1 MEVHT
6 MNATMTMNNAK
17 QGIEIR
23 FNGKPDSSIIG
34 SLKDNGFRWSPKQKM
49 WYAKQSEDRL
59 AFATTLDGIEIEE
72 IPNQPKASA
81 EPEIFDLWA
90 MTRTEN
96 IGDNMTTTKY
106 QPLKE
111 VAAIIRQHL
120 RGRFPF
126 CKWSVRSDRSSI
138 DIELKSSP
146 FDKDSEE
153 NNAIVDYAEKYKE
166 SFNWNHSDY
175 YSDYFDVRFYGHAI
189 VDWQFV
195 QTEYPP
201 SETISEN
208 FKTAKAAYE
217 AEEEER
223 IRREYEERKRQR
235 EAEAKAYEER
245 RKLEEAQIAQI
256 EANAE
261 ITDLPEDRQ
270 YFVENL
276 LTARLNKLN
285 TVEEIKEHITKES
298 YRQDCK
304 ISREVR
310 LPAEDYANFSRLL
323 LDDFSF
329 LDGMGGSQTDD
340 LRIGSMID
348 YDYMTEEEKATVK
361 WYNHNCVAIYC
372 EEKLMLVIDPQGY
385 GYARYTFI
393 YDEYAIVEKDHIEA
407 LGITQE
413 EYADNLTAA
422 EIITDVSAEIITGNH
437 LLGKWYGD
445 DFKKYRQ
452 LMTKEILS
460 RHLRFDVGVI
470 RAVLEENLKAALYRI
485 FTQPLEIAEQFIN
498 AGLTK
503 GQKITLIT
511 NSSGFVTAT
520 KVTFD
525 SFEIGKY
532 AQYDNAVKLM
542 CIPEGKRNV
551 YHTWFYGKIVILDG
565 WHDIPRSL
573 LWEELPSS
581 TGVTRVERTI
591 CLSFDPKQYDIVL
604 EYFKSQGIRPIINTA
619 KPIF

>member
-1 MEVHT
+1 

-59 AFATTLDGIEIEE
+59 AFVATLDGIEIEE
-72 IPNQPKASA
+72 ISDQPKASA
-81 EPEIFDLWA
+81 EPEIFDLWTA
-90 MTRTEN
+90 TRTEN
-96 IGDNMTTTKY
+96 IGDNLTATKY

-126 CKWSVRSDRSSI
+126 CKWSVRSDCHSI
-138 DIELKSSP
+138 EIELKSSP
-146 FDKDSEE
+146 FGKDSEE

-201 SETISEN
+201 AETISEN

-217 AEEEER
+217 VAEEDR
-223 IRREYEERKRQR
+223 IARDYEEQERQR
-235 EAEAKAYEER
+235 IEAQKEYEER
-245 RKLEEAQIAQI
+245 RKIEEVQIAQI

-261 ITDLPEDRQ
+261 ITDLAECEQ

-276 LTARLNKLN
+276 LAPSLNKN
-285 TVEEIKEHITKES
+285 DSMDEIEEAIKESS
-298 YRQDCK
+298 YREDCK

-310 LPAEDYANFSRLL
+310 LSAEDYKNFSNLL

-329 LDGMGGSQTDD
+329 IAGTGGSATDD
-340 LRIGSMID
+340 LRVGSMED
-348 YDYMTEEEKATVK
+348 YSRMDAEERKTVK
-361 WYNHNCVAIYC
+361 WYNINCVAVFC
-372 EEKLMLVIDPQGY
+372 EDKLMLVIDPQGHS
-385 GYARYTFI
+385 YARYMFVLDDSTTI
-393 YDEYAIVEKDHIEA
+393 DKSHVEESGLSK
-407 LGITQE
+407 E
-413 EYADNLTAA
+413 EYEKNLLAA
-422 EIITDVSAEIITGNH
+422 EIIADVSINVITRHN
-437 LLGKWYGD
+437 LFDTWNNS
-445 DFKKYRQ
+445 DFPVYRRE
-452 LMTKEILS
+452 MTKEIISHNYRL
-460 RHLRFDVGVI
+460 DVGVV
-470 RAVLEENLKAALYRI
+470 RAVDNENLKSILYRI
-485 FTQPLEIAEQFIN
+485 LTEPAPIASQFLD
-498 AGLTK
+498 AGLVK

-542 CIPEGKRNV
+542 CIPEGKRKLHYNW
-551 YHTWFYGKIVILDG
+551 YYDKIMILDG
-565 WHDIPRSL
+565 WHDFPRTL

-604 EYFKSQGIRPIINTA
+604 EYFKSQGIRPLVNTA

>member
-1 MEVHT
+1 

-393 YDEYAIVEKDHIEA
+393 YDEYAIVEKYHIEA

-542 CIPEGKRNV
+542 CIPECKRKLH
-551 YHTWFYGKIVILDG
+551 YSWFYDKIVILDG
-565 WHDIPRSL
+565 WHDFPRTL

-581 TGVTRVERTI
+581 TGITRVERTI

-604 EYFKSQGIRPIINTA
+604 EYFKSQGIRPIVNTA

>member
-1 MEVHT
+1 MC
-6 MNATMTMNNAK
+6 TMTMNNEK
-17 QGIEIR
+17 QGIELR
-23 FNGKPDSSIIG
+23 FAGKPDSSTIT

-59 AFATTLDGIEIEE
+59 AFAATLDGIEIEE
-72 IPNQPKASA
+72 IPSQPKAST

-90 MTRTEN
+90 MTRTNE
-96 IGDNMTTTKY
+96 IGDNLEATRR
-106 QPLKE
+106 QPTKE

-120 RGRFPF
+120 RGRFPM
-126 CKWSVRSDRSSI
+126 CKWSVRSDHSSI

-146 FDKDSEE
+146 FDKNSEE
-153 NNAIVDYAEKYKE
+153 NKAIVDYAEKYQQ
-166 SFNWNHSDY
+166 SFNWDNSDY

-195 QTEYPP
+195 QTEYPTA
-201 SETISEN
+201 ETISGN
-208 FKTAKAAYE
+208 FKIAKAAYE

-276 LTARLNKLN
+276 LTTRLNKLN
-285 TVEEIKEHITKES
+285 TVEEITKEIEESS
-298 YRQDCK
+298 YRADCK

-310 LPAEDYANFSRLL
+310 LSAEDYKNFSQLL

-393 YDEYAIVEKDHIEA
+393 YDEYAIVEKYHIEA

-470 RAVLEENLKAALYRI
+470 RAVSEENLKAALYRI

-542 CIPEGKRNV
+542 CIPEGKRKLH
-551 YHTWFYGKIVILDG
+551 YSWFYDKIVILDG
-565 WHDIPRSL
+565 WHDFPRTL

-604 EYFKSQGIRPIINTA
+604 EYFKSQGIRPLVNTA